1 MTNKGNCFVS
11 IVILLL
17 GVVFCWFSGHDHF
30 TRWIVLLCGLAFVVP
45 AAVSI
50 LGMFV
55 SGKAQRMSALMRVV
69 QIICGVAGLVLGL
82 CIIFM
87 PDVFRSLLFYPF
99 GALLVAG
106 GLFQEFQVSHRNR
119 PVDYPGWLHVVP
131 VLLIAAGVVLLCV
144 PALHELSAERWML
157 LMVGISAILFGVN
170 GICVSVMAR
179 RLPKRLKEGEAAE
192 PAKEEAPKAAET
204 PKAIAEAPATEPV
217 KPAAP
222 EAEEASEA
230 EK

>member
-1 MTNKGNCFVS
+1 M
-11 IVILLL
+11 
-17 GVVFCWFSGHDHF
+17 
-30 TRWIVLLCGLAFVVP
+30 
-45 AAVSI
+45 
-50 LGMFV
+50 
-55 SGKAQRMSALMRVV
+55 
-69 QIICGVAGLVLGL
+69 
-82 CIIFM
+82 
-87 PDVFRSLLFYPF
+87 
-99 GALLVAG
+99 
-106 GLFQEFQVSHRNR
+106 
-119 PVDYPGWLHVVP
+119 P

-144 PALHELSAERWML
+144 PALHQLSAERWML

-192 PAKEEAPKAAET
+192 PAKDEAPKTAET
-204 PKAIAEAPATEPV
+204 PKAIAEAPEPA